1 MLVDLL
7 VIGWGKAGKTLA
19 GKYAAAGR
27 SVAIVERSPSM
38 YGGTCINV
46 ACVPTKDLVVS
57 AEARREG
64 DDPATYFA
72 DAVAGRDAL
81 VEKLNAANYGM
92 LADLD
97 DVTVVD
103 GTARFTA
110 PRTVVVDTAEGD
122 VEITGETVII
132 GAGAVPATLP
142 VPGADGP
149 RVYDSTTIQ
158 HVAPLPRRLV
168 VVGAGFIGL
177 ELASMFTAFGSQVTV
192 LDGGDRLLPRMDED
206 VAAAVQASFEE
217 RGITVR
223 LGVQVTEVVDS
234 EGGAR
239 VRTDGGDHD
248 ADAVVVAVGRRPMSD
263 ELGLAAAGVEVDD
276 KGFVIVDDQLRTS
289 DPDVFAVGDIN
300 GGPQFTYISY
310 DDHRIVWDALQGKG
324 ARRRSDRVAV
334 PTTTFITPP
343 LSHVGMNEAE
353 ARESGREVL
362 VASAPV
368 AKIA

>member
-1 MLVDLL
+1 
-7 VIGWGKAGKTLA
+7 
-19 GKYAAAGR
+19 
-27 SVAIVERSPSM
+27 
-38 YGGTCINV
+38 
-46 ACVPTKDLVVS
+46 
-57 AEARREG
+57 
-64 DDPATYFA
+64 
-72 DAVAGRDAL
+72 
-81 VEKLNAANYGM
+81 
-92 LADLD
+92 
-97 DVTVVD
+97 
-103 GTARFTA
+103 
-110 PRTVVVDTAEGD
+110 
-122 VEITGETVII
+122 
-132 GAGAVPATLP
+132 
-142 VPGADGP
+142 
-149 RVYDSTTIQ
+149 
-158 HVAPLPRRLV
+158 
-168 VVGAGFIGL
+168 
-177 ELASMFTAFGSQVTV
+177 MFTAFGSQVTV